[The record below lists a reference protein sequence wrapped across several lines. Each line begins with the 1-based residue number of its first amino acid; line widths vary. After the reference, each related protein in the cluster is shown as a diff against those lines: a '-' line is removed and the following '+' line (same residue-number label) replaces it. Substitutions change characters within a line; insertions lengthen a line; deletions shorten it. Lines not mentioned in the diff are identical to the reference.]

1 MSWYPYYEN
10 TEPRE
15 VKGGIRAKSKRGAF
29 GTTWWGERWE
39 ETLKGFNISNRLQRG
54 KRYARKG
61 QVLSIEIEKG
71 QVTSEVQGSRADP
84 YEVTIRLRPYNAREW
99 DEIVDAFRHQ
109 PYFAAALLAGDMP
122 AGVEAVVERA
132 GVALFPEQ
140 EADLE
145 TDCSC
150 PDASNPCKHI
160 AAVFLLLAEE
170 FDRDPFLL
178 FRLRGMRQ
186 GALMDRLAG
195 NEVPAETG
203 PSAPAAIKRSEI
215 DSEIDSAPLS
225 ADGFW
230 DAPDAPDDVYG
241 PVEPPSTHAALPRQ
255 LGKFP
260 FWRAGEELVEALE
273 PVYEAASAEGIG
285 VFEREGAFAESS

>member
-1 MSWYPYYEN
+1 MSWYQYYEH

-39 ETLKGFNISNRLQRG
+39 ETLKGFGITNRLQRG

-61 QVLSIEIEKG
+61 QVLSIEIEEG

-84 YEVTIRLRPYNAREW
+84 YEVTIRLRPYDSEEW

-132 GVALFPEQ
+132 GVTLFPERG
-140 EADLE
+140 ADLE

-150 PDASNPCKHI
+150 PDWSNPCKHI
-160 AAVFLLLAEE
+160 AAVYLLLAEE

-186 GALMDRLAG
+186 GALMDRLGGDEA
-195 NEVPAETG
+195 PAETDT
-203 PSAPAAIKRSEI
+203 SAPAATER
-215 DSEIDSAPLS
+215 SEIDSAPLS
-225 ADGFW
+225 ADGCW
-230 DAPDAPDDVYG
+230 DAPDVPDDVYG
-241 PVEPPSTHAALPRQ
+241 PVETPPTHAALPRQ

-260 FWRAGEELVEALE
+260 FWRAGEELAESLE
-273 PVYEAASAEGIG
+273 PVYEAASVEGIG
-285 VFEREGAFAESS
+285 VFESEDAFSESS